1 MSGPYPSI
9 PRHKEKHIAA
19 SFFIA
24 ALFSLGSL
32 SAIVFFLF
40 DETYPIFDNRSL
52 MTTLFGQDWISTME
66 SSGFGLG
73 LIVVPL
79 LAATVLAGVIA
90 VPVGIYVATHLH
102 KLSSS
107 TRHFLRISVE
117 LLAALPSVVIGFVGL
132 LVVGV
137 SSQSSEGIS
146 LVAATIL
153 LAAMAVPTICSLCH
167 DALLTT
173 HSSRVWPS
181 FCTASLLGISRAF
194 GETLIVLATIG
205 GALFVPKE
213 LYDAAQASNGLA
225 DHYFVLLTA
234 GALLFLMTLLFNAA
248 AFHNS
253 KCQRASRIL

>member
-1 MSGPYPSI
+1 MSDPYPSLS
-9 PRHKEKHIAA
+9 RHKEKHIAA

-40 DETYPIFDNRSL
+40 DETYPIFDNHSL
-52 MTTLFGQDWISTME
+52 MTFLFGQDWISTIE
-66 SSGFGLG
+66 SDGFGLG

-79 LAATVLAGVIA
+79 LAATVLAGIIA
-90 VPVGIYVATHLH
+90 IPIGIFAATHMH
-102 KLSSS
+102 KLTSSA
-107 TRHFLRISVE
+107 RHFLRISFE
-117 LLAALPSVVIGFVGL
+117 LLAALPSVVIGFIGL
-132 LVVGV
+132 LVIGMY
-137 SSQSSEGIS
+137 SQSSEGIS
-146 LVAATIL
+146 LIAATIL

-173 HSSRVWPS
+173 HSSRIWPS

-205 GALFVPKE
+205 GALFIPKE
-213 LYDAAQASNGLA
+213 MYDTAQASAGLA

-234 GALLFLMTLLFNAA
+234 GALLFLMTLLFNVA

-253 KCQRASRIL
+253 KRCRATRII